1 MEEKLRVWYLIL
13 GTDLYYQEVK
23 TLEEAKLVIDSI
35 ARFLNTKI
43 EEGVFEDHCSAAG
56 LQYYDT
62 EEGIWLDWYDENGLD
77 FDDHFEALE
86 EGEE

>member
-43 EEGVFEDHCSAAG
+43 AEGVFEDHCSAAG
-56 LQYYDT
+56 LQYYDAET
-62 EEGIWLDWYDENGLD
+62 DNWLDWYDEEGLD
-77 FDDHFEALE
+77 LDEHFEALE
-86 EGEE
+86 EGE